1 MLSNVLVWYWRTLSN
16 RIRSTNAIHVLSNMG
31 RETIH
36 RKLANNRLVCTVH
49 APFRQFSAIFSA
61 HICLFACVRS
71 LRWERAYWLQWPL
84 RLLCCLQP
92 ACFIHHRA
100 LYLYEYAT
108 GIVLKSRS
116 RASNVYAVFMLCRH
130 DSVLRRVA
138 LRVHGNAIVVRVAC
152 VSAKYKCV
160 Q

>member
-1 MLSNVLVWYWRTLSN
+1 MHHFVNFLPFFLPIFAYL
-16 RIRSTNAIHVLSNMG
+16 
-31 RETIH
+31 
-36 RKLANNRLVCTVH
+36 LVCD
-49 APFRQFSAIFSA
+49 RSDENA
-61 HICLFACVRS
+61 HTDYSGLCVCIVVCS
-71 LRWERAYWLQWPL
+71 LPV
-84 RLLCCLQP
+84 
-92 ACFIHHRA
+92 FIHHRA